1 MFDIYNNVIDSS
13 NSLLSEYNKAV
24 YVLTLSS
31 TNGLNIGD
39 EVNIK
44 IRRYK
49 YLDSSGNKTY
59 NECNASNDDGF
70 DIIEANGI
78 ITMIYEDRI
87 SIATNYESNIYKC
100 SVTADDTIEINK
112 NSISYKKI
120 SIPEDSEYSCLS
132 DEEVTVDISS
142 DNIIGDLSGVTFN
155 GSELSGYGLVMND
168 NCYINNAIIMNSK
181 LINTSSDSS
190 YDLSSNR
197 FIYLE
202 IDEDNKEIE
211 INTSITNYVIES
223 FDGANIILPEIR
235 INGCIVNIYTLNNIR
250 CNSIDIPANSY
261 NTFIRM
267 PIREQLK

>member
-1 MFDIYNNVIDSS
+1 M
-13 NSLLSEYNKAV
+13 
-24 YVLTLSS
+24 
-31 TNGLNIGD
+31 NIGD

-49 YLDSSGNKTY
+49 YLDSNGNTIY
-59 NECNASNDDGF
+59 NECDSSADDGF
-70 DIIEANGI
+70 DIIEASGI

-112 NSISYKKI
+112 SSISYKKI

-155 GSELSGYGLVMND
+155 GDELSGYGLVMND

-181 LINTSSDSS
+181 LINTSSSTTGNS

-223 FDGANIILPEIR
+223 FDGANVALPETR